1 METATGFVDMV
12 LVLVLVL
19 GLGMTSAHDWTDGD
33 LPSVVREELAELR
46 PGMVVDIVGDASLLT
61 GTVQITVTVVHVH
74 DPVWETS
81 C

>member
-1 METATGFVDMV
+1 MV

-19 GLGMTSAHDWTDGD
+19 GLGMTSALDWTDGNP
-33 LPSVVREELAELR
+33 PSVVREELSELR
-46 PGMVVDIVGDASLLT
+46 PGMVVDIVSDASLLT